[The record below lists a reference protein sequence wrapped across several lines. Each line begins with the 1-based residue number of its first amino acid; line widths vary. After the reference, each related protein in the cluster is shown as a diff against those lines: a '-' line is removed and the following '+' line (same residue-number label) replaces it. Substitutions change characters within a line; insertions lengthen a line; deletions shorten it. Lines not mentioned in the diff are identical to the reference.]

1 MQNHAVVT
9 TIPEFL
15 FGFELHFFLLLVL
28 CLSVLYSVRSF
39 VAHDFSSFCIFAR
52 NKCKTARKINADVF
66 PVYET

>member
-15 FGFELHFFLLLVL
+15 FGFELPFLLLLVL
-28 CLSVLYSVRSF
+28 CPSLLCSVRSF
-39 VAHDFSSFCIFAR
+39 VEHNFSSSCIFAR
-52 NKCKTARKINADVF
+52 KKCKTARKINADVF